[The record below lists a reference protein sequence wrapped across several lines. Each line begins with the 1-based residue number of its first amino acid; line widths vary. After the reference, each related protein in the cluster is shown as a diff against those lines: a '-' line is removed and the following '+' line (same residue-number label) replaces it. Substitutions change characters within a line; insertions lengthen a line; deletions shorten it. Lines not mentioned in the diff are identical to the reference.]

1 MRTCVPD
8 AHFTTIRLER
18 NRAARPVPCV
28 EQLDLMTKVPNWSS
42 GTALSVIGCSNATAS
57 VSKWQSEPLA
67 SSPTNSLALRRWPEA
82 IGA

>member
-1 MRTCVPD
+1 
-8 AHFTTIRLER
+8 
-18 NRAARPVPCV
+18 
-28 EQLDLMTKVPNWSS
+28 MTNVPNWSS